1 MTVLTSC
8 LTQSDGPENWLV
20 YDGECPFC
28 SAYVQLL
35 RIRENVGPLPLIN
48 ARDGGPEV
56 SEISEA
62 GLDLDE
68 GMVLKFSGRLYH
80 GNDCIHAL
88 AMLSQPKGFFN
99 RINSWVFR
107 SKTRSRLL
115 YPILRAG
122 RNFLL
127 RALGRQ
133 KISSA

>member
-1 MTVLTSC
+1 MTVSTSS
-8 LTQSDGPENWLV
+8 LSNSGGLDNWLV

-56 SEISEA
+56 REISEA

-68 GMVLKFSGRLYH
+68 GMVLKISGQMYH

-88 AMLSQPKGFFN
+88 AMLSQPKGLFN
-99 RINSWVFR
+99 HINIWIFR
-107 SKTRSRLL
+107 SETRSKFL
-115 YPILRAG
+115 YPVLRSG
-122 RNFLL
+122 RNLFL
-127 RALGRQ
+127 RVLGR
-133 KISSA
+133 KKFVFT